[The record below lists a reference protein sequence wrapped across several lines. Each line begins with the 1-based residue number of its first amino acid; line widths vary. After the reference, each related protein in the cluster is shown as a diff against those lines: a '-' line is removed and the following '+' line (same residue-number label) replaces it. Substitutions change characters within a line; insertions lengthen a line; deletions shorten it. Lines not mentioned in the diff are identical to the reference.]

1 MSGPVPSP
9 SMNGM
14 IGLSGTERTP
24 SLLIVIAAPDAGFGK
39 SAMGFREISE
49 RSECGKEG
57 RGFASLSHRTALL
70 ADVARPTDPRAER
83 IISRFNPETGRYD
96 SRHMMDAL

>member
-24 SLLIVIAAPDAGFGK
+24 SLNPIPSPRGGTFANLYFVIG
-39 SAMGFREISE
+39 S
-49 RSECGKEG
+49 
-57 RGFASLSHRTALL
+57 
-70 ADVARPTDPRAER
+70 
-83 IISRFNPETGRYD
+83 
-96 SRHMMDAL
+96 